1 MSKINL
7 KAFSGKIYTFLSP
20 YIVEYLSNEISKES
34 FIQMMNEGTLS
45 FDSLKT
51 KDTKTITLCEMINV
65 NSVTASKVEIK
76 MPNETQ
82 NLSVSIGDV
91 IVNASIKELNDDD
104 IANMINKEYNN
115 LSGQFIKYA
124 IDTVEKNKGGL
135 LGDLSFIAD
144 IFIKNLI
151 QNFHLDIDSIKI
163 SLNDKFLFS
172 ISNVHVKNSDEFVF
186 DVNNIGV
193 SVETIS
199 IIEHLGIKGKMT
211 VREDKKYICN
221 VSIDNGINVDIN
233 AKIFK
238 AIDALKN
245 EILKNYKKIKKY
257 KNKLQEE
264 GKKIN
269 KEEQKRIVD
278 EYYEGKMNN
287 KIGIIDKIDFLE
299 YSKEKTQKQLIENK
313 KNNKGKKLFSF
324 FLGGG
329 DKDDQS
335 KNELNEEETK
345 NLNEIYTKEHIES
358 FIKGKIEIKTKNP
371 IKDKALLFIS
381 SIKESTLL
389 ISQIKIS
396 LINNNNNVSLLISN
410 LMSSYTSN
418 DTIKISTISINDIFV
433 IHNNINYNLITKE
446 SNDNAFTL
454 TIDNNFNMTPS
465 FNFEEIV
472 INDCY
477 IKSINDFIS
486 LLSFFDFKSITDE
499 MEPIDSNQYKEKI
512 NKVLALGK
520 GKTFSLPIVS
530 FNTEK
535 NKIAFWIN
543 EITSIQSEN
552 DFIEFSFKIEIREL
566 TKGIIILS
574 NSSFNISINKDNE
587 VDIKAKT
594 MNITINKEYIATIT
608 ELIKNNEASDNNKSN
623 CDIVLKCSIEY
634 INLEYDE
641 VICKSNVIASGIGI
655 EIGKKEIMQKIDS
668 IEIVTN
674 NKSPLFLSF
683 VTFLL
688 MYDPNA
694 NAPNKKMIEE
704 YKNSELNEVFPPNES
719 KDELPKNEKPF
730 KLLCNKFTFTV
741 QSSINSVSFLFLSL
755 EFSLNPQE
763 MKIITKSSKF
773 LSKHINDNNNSFTF
787 YDSKSALGIEYNL
800 KKNHFNMDIPNP
812 TFIYNTNI
820 LQDVVEVFTLDIVI
834 DIVIVDFIFTV
845 VFKNLKIKI
854 DRFNLIIQAITIQN
868 FKENVNLIKILCNN
882 LTMQKVLYSQNE
894 NNIRNK
900 TEFTIAHEE
909 KCEITID
916 NKTKINISHSLLN
929 IIVSPEDLRNFLLS
943 IDFKKM
949 NESSYNNDTDL
960 FQLSDKSSLKEYKFT
975 MNLPEISLKLYFRE
989 MEKIAEISLHEIN
1002 LLLNILSNNTNITSN
1017 TNLSIKQI
1025 NLNYF
1030 DSQNLQYLLLSSNQE
1045 LLEENNTQEGNQVEF
1060 SKTFDLI
1067 HITITSMRIL
1077 IRLDAFL
1084 FLYYYFKIAIPFEA
1098 IYDKVKDIK
1107 PEIQI
1112 KIDFNNSTFLL
1123 QTSFDLSEML
1133 SLSISNMVM
1142 MYQNVKGEKF
1152 PFGKFFTQISIIES
1166 KFETINRKR
1175 DFFKTLQDFMVLS
1188 IELPPNK
1195 SLLRFSVDLGEF
1207 FVNLAYSDFISL
1219 LKSFELNKFYIEKER
1234 RADLMTFLH
1243 SIFDE
1248 NLIDESQDKSP
1259 KMEIEGQFQWNR
1271 MDITLIDNSEQNFYP
1286 FMKIIF
1292 DTIDT
1297 TITRNFFQGS
1307 LKLMVNSFNYIARVW
1322 EPNIESTLITFDYA
1336 EGVIRETKNITF
1348 TLNNDILLLNISD
1361 MNLSFVLKSLTNWL
1375 DKFFKEQSKT
1385 KVFFAEI
1392 NNKNEEKLFN
1402 MNLKKNKSSF
1412 LQMSTMVKE
1421 DDKYGVISNNN
1432 LINVTGETFEISY
1445 KKITKKCP
1453 PDSRT
1458 FIEYYND
1465 STNKRKALITLKYK
1479 GKSFEIPIE
1488 KFGSRIHRINEDDFF
1503 ISEISLSKNRTI
1515 DISIYPQI
1523 IVINRTHEIL
1533 TIVCIAQGIESFY
1546 LILSP
1551 DEKKGIP
1558 FDYLTGIFYFVSEGN
1573 EKTFSFSEILNTNI
1587 NGIYQKNVELPNN
1600 KIALMK
1606 LVRDIPNVRTLE
1618 ILFEYSVVNCLP
1630 WKIFIRFMS
1639 NREKVIVIEKCTQ
1652 MDIVINKNCKML
1664 FEMQINGDLYSTDYD
1679 YFFCID
1685 QPYLIFKNY
1694 KNEKFC
1700 LPYLYSIKNKKDE
1713 LILYAEY
1720 LIKNETELED
1730 INIISKDKN
1739 GYSIIL
1745 KVNNDLFFF
1754 PSNVNLDT
1762 KFKVEYKHIFTSDSI
1777 QVKSLLE
1784 GTSPVLLKSMS
1795 TDLFYYLQIN
1805 CAISYITIQNHPSFS
1820 ETISSMIFSIMPICH
1835 LYNFLPGKSIILHT
1849 ITNRNEE
1856 EVITPMKK
1864 KCFHF
1869 FGCGRNKR
1877 LLLKVIPSSSK
1888 DEQYINFA
1896 SVGKQT
1902 FFIDDFFL
1910 NVEIRENN
1918 YINVIEV
1925 YFSEA
1930 DVETANVVVENKS
1943 NFVIALSQE
1952 GFEDNFQIFEKNQ
1965 KDICKLYS
1973 QFDPIINVMTDNM
1986 SYKITLNDIKDRKDV
2001 CLNKKLIVSS
2011 DSNGIKRS
2019 ITFYNTEDYYQIK
2032 PQNKI
2037 TNFSFKFNQILVTVI
2052 GDNEFTNKK
2061 LRKYDR
2067 KELMLLV
2074 FDGIDISINKNK
2086 NLNLLNSL
2094 FTLEILIKDFNI
2106 CNQFSKYGK
2115 FSIVF
2120 YNSTRP
2126 FFSLKTKFENFSD
2139 DKISK
2144 IKEIA
2149 FNFSKITIG
2158 IDPNFVY
2165 EIINFYKNVI
2175 YRMDLID
2182 FNVDDIFLNKKQIR
2196 QNLIDKNQ
2204 IFNNYLIQG
2213 SNIKIPE
2220 FVFSFEISKID
2231 LNKLLKEHF
2240 KCSSFYCFLIS
2251 NLSGKSHT
2259 ITLSSNV
2266 LRGFIGTI
2274 DQLFL
2279 KILNTYQFELF
2290 AQMTAIGLKGFALSI
2305 MNLFKKEEKVS
2316 DQVIVN
2322 QNRKPRVFYGRFKFI
2337 QNYNTEQAVIYKS
2350 ITNNYNFFDNNYF
2363 FINSITGGY
2372 YIFVFTTLSMFVFSK
2387 QFENL
2392 GNFDYFYIKEAFG
2405 KENLL
2410 VIKYNQM
2417 IDGITQYELDCK
2429 EKDITKKVAK
2439 MLNEEKEKYE
2449 DEILNLE

>member
-7 KAFSGKIYTFLSP
+7 KAFSGKIYSFLSP
-20 YIVEYLSNEISKES
+20 YIDEYISNEISKES

-45 FDSLKT
+45 FDTIQT
-51 KDTKTITLCEMINV
+51 KDTKTITLFEMINV
-65 NSVTASKVEIK
+65 NSVRASKIEIK
-76 MPNETQ
+76 MPNEAQ
-82 NLSVSIGDV
+82 NLSMSIGD
-91 IVNASIKELNDDD
+91 ITVNASIKELNDDD

-115 LSGQFIKYA
+115 LSGEFIKYA
-124 IDTVEKNKGGL
+124 VDTVEKSKGSL

-151 QNFHLDIDSIKI
+151 QNFHLDIDNVKI
-163 SLNDKFLFS
+163 FLNDKFLFS
-172 ISNVHVKNSDEFVF
+172 ISNVHVKNSDEFAF
-186 DVNNIGV
+186 DVNNISA

-211 VREDKKYICN
+211 AGEDKKYNCSVN
-221 VSIDNGINVDIN
+221 IDNGINVDIN

-238 AIDALKN
+238 AIDTLKN
-245 EILKNYKKIKKY
+245 EFIKNYKKIKEY
-257 KNKLQEE
+257 KNKLKEE
-264 GKKIN
+264 GTKMNI
-269 KEEQKRIVD
+269 EQEKQIAD
-278 EYYEGKMNN
+278 EFYEGKTNN
-287 KIGIIDKIDFLE
+287 KIGIIDKIQFLE
-299 YSKEKTQKQLIENK
+299 YSKEKTQKQLIDNK

-345 NLNEIYTKEHIES
+345 TLNEIYTKENINN

-371 IKDKALLFIS
+371 IKDKALSFIS
-381 SIKESTLL
+381 SIKESSLL

-418 DTIKISTISINDIFV
+418 DTVKLSTISINDIFV

-454 TIDNNFNMTPS
+454 TIDNNFNLTPS
-465 FNFEEIV
+465 LNFEEIV

-477 IKSINDFIS
+477 IKSIKDFIS

-535 NKIAFWIN
+535 NKIAFWVN
-543 EITSIQSEN
+543 EITTIQSEN
-552 DFIEFSFKIEIREL
+552 DFIKFSFKIEIREL
-566 TKGIIILS
+566 TKGVIILS
-574 NSSFNISINKDNE
+574 NSSFTISINKDNE
-587 VDIKAKT
+587 VDIKANT
-594 MNITINKEYIATIT
+594 MNVTINKEYMTTIT
-608 ELIKNNEASDNNKSN
+608 ELIKQNEPSDKNKSN
-623 CDIVLKCSIEY
+623 FDIVLKCSIEY
-634 INLEYDE
+634 LNLEYDE
-641 VICKSNVIASGIGI
+641 VICRSNVIASGIGI
-655 EIGKKEIMQKIDS
+655 EIGKEEIISKIDS

-694 NAPNKKMIEE
+694 NDPNKKMIEQ
-704 YKNSELNEVFPPNES
+704 YKNSELNEVFPPNDS
-719 KDELPKNEKPF
+719 KDETKKEKPF
-730 KLLCNKFTFTV
+730 NLLCNKFNFTV

-763 MKIITKSSKF
+763 MKILTKSSKF
-773 LSKHINDNNNSFTF
+773 ISKHIKDSNDSFTL
-787 YDSKSALGIEYNL
+787 YDSKSSLSIEYNL
-800 KKNHFNMDIPNP
+800 KTNHFNMNIPNP
-812 TFIYNTNI
+812 TLIYNTDT
-820 LQDVVEVFTLDIVI
+820 LQDVIEVFTLDIVI
-834 DIVIVDFIFTV
+834 DIVIVDFIFNV
-845 VFKNLKIKI
+845 VFTNLKIKI
-854 DRFNLIIQAITIQN
+854 DRFNVIIQEITIQN
-868 FKENVNLIKILCNN
+868 FKENVNLIKILCSN
-882 LTMQKVLYSQNE
+882 LTMQKILYSQNE
-894 NNIRNK
+894 KNIRNK
-900 TEFTIAHEE
+900 TEFTIAHED

-916 NKTKINISHSLLN
+916 NKTKIYISHSVMN
-929 IIVSPEDLRNFLLS
+929 VIVTPEDLRNFLLS

-949 NESSYNNDTDL
+949 NESSYKNDIDL
-960 FQLSDKSSLKEYKFT
+960 FQLSDKSSLKEYKFN
-975 MNLPEISLKLYFRE
+975 MNIPEISLKLYFRE
-989 MEKIAEISLHEIN
+989 MEKIAEISLQEIN
-1002 LLLNILSNNTNITSN
+1002 LFLNMLANNTNITSN

-1084 FLYYYFKIAIPFEA
+1084 FLYYYFQIAIPFEA

-1133 SLSISNMVM
+1133 SLSISNMTM

-1166 KFETINRKR
+1166 KFETYNRKR

-1188 IELPPNK
+1188 IELPPHQ

-1248 NLIDESQDKSP
+1248 TLIDESQDKKP

-1271 MDITLIDNSEQNFYP
+1271 MDITLIDNSDKNFYP

-1322 EPNIESTLITFDYA
+1322 EPNIESTLITFEYE
-1336 EGVIRETKNITF
+1336 EGVIKKTKNINF
-1348 TLNNDILLLNISD
+1348 NLNNDILLLNISD
-1361 MNLSFVLKSLTNWL
+1361 MNLSFVLKYLTNWL

-1385 KVFFAEI
+1385 KVFFADI
-1392 NNKNEEKLFN
+1392 TNKKEEKLFN

-1412 LQMSTMVKE
+1412 LQMSSMVKD

-1445 KKITKKCP
+1445 KKTTKQCP

-1465 STNKRKALITLKYK
+1465 SANKRKALITLKYK
-1479 GKSFEIPIE
+1479 GKSFDIPIE

-1523 IVINRTHEIL
+1523 IISNRTHEIL
-1533 TIVCIAQGIESFY
+1533 TIVCVAQEQEDFY

-1558 FDYLTGIFYFVSEGN
+1558 FDYLTGVFYFLSEGN
-1573 EKTFSFSEILNTNI
+1573 ENTFAFSEILNTNI
-1587 NGIYQKNVELPNN
+1587 NGIYQKNVEFVKD

-1630 WKIFIRFMS
+1630 WKIFIRLMS
-1639 NREKVIVIEKCTQ
+1639 RKDKVIEIEKCTQ
-1652 MDIVINKNCKML
+1652 MDIVFNKNCKML

-1685 QPYLIFKNY
+1685 QPYLVFKNY
-1694 KNEKFC
+1694 KGEKFC
-1700 LPYLYSIKNKKDE
+1700 LPYLYSIKNKKNE

-1720 LIKNETELED
+1720 LIKNASELED
-1730 INIISKDKN
+1730 INLISKDKN

-1762 KFKVEYKHIFTSDSI
+1762 KFKIQYKQIFISDSI

-1784 GTSPVLLKSMS
+1784 GTSPVVLSSMS
-1795 TDLFYYLQIN
+1795 TDLFYNLQIN
-1805 CAISYITIQNHPSFS
+1805 CAISYITIQNYPSFS

-1849 ITNRNEE
+1849 ITNKNEE
-1856 EVITPMKK
+1856 EVVTPMKK

-1930 DVETANVVVENKS
+1930 DVETANVVIENKS

-2074 FDGIDISINKNK
+2074 FDGVDISINKNK

-2094 FTLEILIKDFNI
+2094 FTLEILIKDFHI

-2144 IKEIA
+2144 IKEVA
-2149 FNFSKITIG
+2149 FNFSKMTIG

-2175 YRMDLID
+2175 YRIDLID
-2182 FNVDDIFLNKKQIR
+2182 FNVDEIFLNKKQIR
-2196 QNLIDKNQ
+2196 QNLIDQNQ

-2220 FVFSFEISKID
+2220 LVFSFEISKID

-2240 KCSSFYCFLIS
+2240 QCSSFYCFLIS

-2259 ITLSSNV
+2259 ITLSNNV
-2266 LRGFIGTI
+2266 LKGFIGTI

-2279 KILNTYQFELF
+2279 KIMNTYQFELF
-2290 AQMTAIGLKGFALSI
+2290 AQMTAIGLKGFALSVV
-2305 MNLFKKEEKVS
+2305 NWFKKEEKVS
-2316 DQVIVN
+2316 DKVIVN

-2363 FINSITGGY
+2363 FINSITGVY

-2392 GNFDYFYIKEAFG
+2392 GNFDYFYIKEAIG
-2405 KENLL
+2405 RENKI
-2410 VIKYNQM
+2410 VINYNQM
-2417 IDGITQYELDCK
+2417 IDGITHYELDCK
-2429 EKDITKKVAK
+2429 EKDIAKKVAK